1 MMKNYMI
8 ILFYLCLL
16 SCGDSKTGINIKRN
30 EVSIVEKA
38 VSFHGIV
45 PLVNQTELKK
55 TGSDL
60 EGENRVIHFKD
71 PTGVRKIDLI
81 FRAIANDSLQFYQIS
96 ARLTDNSEWL
106 PADTL
111 KVFFNT
117 SDSIKAGIYSIL
129 YDSVYCWTKPVQFT
143 DFNHIEKSSGIQF
156 AYWQFSDSTYAAAM
170 PLGGNGFAFSLAKE
184 DKGFGA
190 IGSTGFKTKIDGEI
204 PLLSLA
210 VGSDFYKLIPST
222 FHYSFSA
229 MGIPDNLRV
238 KKTKPDLYNYLGWA
252 TWNAFQHNISEE
264 NIINAAKSLNAAHI
278 PVKWFLIDDGWLD
291 ITDNKLNGYAP
302 NKKKFPNEFS
312 QLTSK
317 LKKGYGVHD
326 VGVWHTL
333 NGYWEGLNDSGNL
346 AKSFTDIITY
356 NDRIIWLNEK
366 VKPLHFVNPF
376 SDQGYRFYDDWYKY
390 LTSQGISFIKV
401 DNQLVVR
408 KLADG
413 NSPFWQTGEKV
424 FSNLHSAATKYFNGN
439 VINCMSMLN
448 NDFYHYSN
456 TAVARA
462 VEDYN
467 PDNDDKLFSCE
478 FGGNAAAHVI
488 ASVHNSVW
496 LSNIVWPDYD
506 MFQSDDKDAW
516 YYAIAKVMSNGP
528 VYISDGPGRH
538 NATLLKSITLSDGKV
553 INADK
558 PALPAEDCLFQ
569 LFESGKP
576 FKVFSIYKNNGL
588 LAAWNVSDKDSVIGS
603 FSPALVRGLNGNR
616 FVVFEFFSKSVFEV
630 GLNTEIPVRL
640 NRMGCKFFSLIP
652 LTNYKAVIGDIS
664 KVIPMASVSNVK
676 ISDNSI
682 QFDAIEQCTLW
693 IYSKSK
699 PVVLRINSKKIDK
712 INYDNNIISVTID
725 ENNSKLEIEF

>member
-1 MMKNYMI
+1 MMKNSLI
-8 ILFYLCLL
+8 ILFYLVSL

-30 EVSIVEKA
+30 EISIVEKE

-45 PLVNQTELKK
+45 PLVNQTELKT

-60 EGENRVIHFKD
+60 EGENRVFHFID
-71 PTGVRKIDLI
+71 PKGVRKIDLI
-81 FRAIANDSLQFYQIS
+81 FREIANDSLQFYQIS

-106 PADTL
+106 PSDTL

-129 YDSVYCWTKPVQFT
+129 YGSVYCWTKPVQFK

-156 AYWQFSDSTYAAAM
+156 AYWQFSDSTYGAAM

-184 DKGFGA
+184 DKGFGT
-190 IGSTGFKTKIDGEI
+190 IGSTGFKTKIEGEI
-204 PLLSLA
+204 PILSLA
-210 VGSDFYKLIPST
+210 ISHDFYKLIPST
-222 FHYSFSA
+222 FQYSFSA

-238 KKTKPDLYNYLGWA
+238 KKTKPDMYNYLGWA

-264 NIINAAKSLNAAHI
+264 KIINAARSLNAAHI

-291 ITDNKLNGYAP
+291 ITDNKLNDYAP
-302 NKKKFPNEFS
+302 DKKKFPHEFS

-317 LKKGYGVHD
+317 LKKSYGVND

-333 NGYWEGLNDSGNL
+333 NGYWEGLNDSGYL

-356 NDRIIWLNEK
+356 NDRIVWLNEK
-366 VKPLHFVNPF
+366 VKPLHFVDPF
-376 SDQGYRFYDDWYKY
+376 SDQGYRFYDNWYKY

-424 FSNLHSAATKYFNGN
+424 FRNLHSAATKYFNGN

-456 TAVARA
+456 SAIART

-467 PDNDDKLFSCE
+467 PDNNDKLFSCE
-478 FGGNAAAHVI
+478 FGGNAASHVI

-506 MFQSDDKDAW
+506 MFQSDNKDAW

-538 NATLLKSITLSDGKV
+538 NATLLKSITFSDGKV

-558 PALPAEDCLFQ
+558 PALPSEDCLFQ

-576 FKVFSIYKNNGL
+576 FKVFSTYKNNGL

-616 FVVFEFFSKSVFEV
+616 FEVFEFFSKSVFET
-630 GLNTEIPVRL
+630 GLKTENPVRL
-640 NRMGCKFFSLIP
+640 NRMGCKFFSIIP
-652 LTNYKAVIGDIS
+652 LTNDKAVIGDIS

-682 QFDAIEQCTLW
+682 QCNATYQCTLW

-699 PVVLRINSKKIDK
+699 PAVLRINSKKIDK